1 MLRALTLETRVQPV
15 SAIASEAESRATK
28 ASARPNQGATKRR
41 GASEPRQ
48 LASMC
53 TCAILGDPRA
63 VHAGT
68 FHTDLAARVSSARHS
83 TPRPLSKLRR
93 CRQVRLVCGMG
104 SQHRHTHAHAHAPK
118 RIHRVPSRDTAVGVS
133 TSPWPKPWTHNNLT
147 QLRNADSLTLCASR
161 ACRNTSPHS
170 IPCLFGMLV
179 SRKWLLYTWL
189 QVASGGD
196 HDLPCPTAQSRDGS
210 AALWYV

>member
-93 CRQVRLVCGMG
+93 CSRYVLCAAWVHSTR
-104 SQHRHTHAHAHAPK
+104 THAHAPK
-118 RIHRVPSRDTAVGVS
+118 RIHRVPSRDTTVGVS

-147 QLRNADSLTLCASR
+147 QLRNANSLALCASR

-196 HDLPCPTAQSRDGS
+196 HDLPCRRVRG
-210 AALWYV
+210 VVV

>member
-104 SQHRHTHAHAHAPK
+104 SQHTHTCTCTKAHSS
-118 RIHRVPSRDTAVGVS
+118 RSVPRYGRGSKHIPMAQTVDAQ
-133 TSPWPKPWTHNNLT
+133 
-147 QLRNADSLTLCASR
+147 QLDAA
-161 ACRNTSPHS
+161 
-170 IPCLFGMLV
+170 
-179 SRKWLLYTWL
+179 
-189 QVASGGD
+189 
-196 HDLPCPTAQSRDGS
+196 AQC
-210 AALWYV
+210 

>member
-1 MLRALTLETRVQPV
+1 MEQASRGSWHRCVRARYLVTP
-15 SAIASEAESRATK
+15 
-28 ASARPNQGATKRR
+28 RR
-41 GASEPRQ
+41 
-48 LASMC
+48 
-53 TCAILGDPRA
+53 

-68 FHTDLAARVSSARHS
+68 FHTNLAARFSSARHS

-93 CRQVRLVCGMG
+93 CSRYVLCAAWVHSTR
-104 SQHRHTHAHAHAPK
+104 THAHAPK

-161 ACRNTSPHS
+161 ACRNTSPQS
-170 IPCLFGMLV
+170 IPCRFGTLV